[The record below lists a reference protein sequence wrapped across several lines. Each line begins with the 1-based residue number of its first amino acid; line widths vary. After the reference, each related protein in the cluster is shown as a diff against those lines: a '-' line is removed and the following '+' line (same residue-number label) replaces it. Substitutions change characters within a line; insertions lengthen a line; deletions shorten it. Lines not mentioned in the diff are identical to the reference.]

1 MHIRYAI
8 APCAL
13 GFILVAMTERGLCR
27 VGIGATRDALRRELA
42 SDFPR
47 ATLEESS
54 AELAPRVE
62 AILRHLEGKSRE
74 LSMPLDVRAT
84 AFQRS
89 VWEALRAIPY
99 GETRSYQDIARAI
112 GAPTAARAVGAACA
126 RNPLAL
132 VVPCHRAVRA
142 NGDLAGYAWGLDV
155 KRRLLD
161 AERGALTKVRRLKAA

>member
-1 MHIRYAI
+1 MLIRYAI
-8 APCAL
+8 APCGL
-13 GFILVAMTERGLCR
+13 GFILVALTERGLCR
-27 VGIGATRDALRRELA
+27 VGIASTRAALRRELA
-42 SDFPR
+42 SEFPR
-47 ATLEESS
+47 AELEESGAKLS
-54 AELAPRVE
+54 PRVD
-62 AILRHLEGKSRE
+62 AILRHLEGKRRE

-84 AFQRS
+84 AFQRR

-161 AERGALTKVRRLKAA
+161 AERRALPKTRRETRA